1 MQYDFFLKTTVKM
14 LLHLIL
20 PRDFCKKDGETSD
33 WPPYNSYEGKMHK
46 KGFQGLSKGDN
57 PFNQ

>member
-1 MQYDFFLKTTVKM
+1 M

-57 PFNQ
+57 PFNR